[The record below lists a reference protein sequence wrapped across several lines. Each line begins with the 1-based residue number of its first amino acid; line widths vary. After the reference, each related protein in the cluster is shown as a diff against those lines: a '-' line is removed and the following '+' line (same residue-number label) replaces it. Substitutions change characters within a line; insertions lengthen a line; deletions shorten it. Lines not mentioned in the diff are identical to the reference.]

1 MIPFLKSDP
10 PWLRDSLWTRARM
23 VPSLDLRME
32 DALLRDSVSGQR
44 LITFTRVST
53 GTYVGS
59 DGLVKS
65 AATNLLTW
73 SEDASQW
80 LDPPNLTVATNQT
93 TAPDGASTADRY
105 LETSSTSL
113 HVQDGRAFVFVAGTV
128 YTYSVFVKSINSRN
142 YEIGFPGPVVF
153 PDRFAKFNLSTGAVH
168 SVDGAMTA
176 GIQALANGWYRC
188 WATST
193 CANDGG
199 ARVGNFVN
207 NESFARSYAGNT
219 SDGIF
224 IWGAQLE
231 QSSSVGEYIPTSAT
245 INSAP
250 RITHD
255 PTTGRRPGLLL
266 EEARTNLL
274 IWSEDASQWLAAPYL
289 TVTTNQTTAPDGAS
303 TANRYLETA
312 DTSLHGQQSSP
323 AVFVTSTVYTYSVYV
338 KSINSRNFEIGFPP
352 IFTDRFAKFN
362 LSTGAVHSVD
372 GAMTAGI
379 QALANGWFRCWKT
392 STCVSGAGAR
402 VTNFVNDGLFSRNY
416 AGNTSNGIFIWG
428 AQLEE
433 GSSPTSY
440 IPTTDTAVTRAA
452 DIATITSGL
461 NTSRVRTLYAEF
473 ASPASG
479 ARGIVSLNDNSANN
493 RFGLSTSGTD
503 PLAVAVTGG
512 VSQASIDAGT
522 VTADQIS
529 KLAARFNAD
538 DFAASFNGGAEVIDT
553 SGTMPTVDRIMLGRS
568 QANEDLN
575 GPITRL
581 VGWDRPIYNLQELT
595 R

>member
-1 MIPFLKSDP
+1 MTGTLLTRKAQSAS
-10 PWLRDSLWTRARM
+10 WLRDPLWTRARM

-105 LETSSTSL
+105 LETSATSL

-128 YTYSVFVKSINSRN
+128 YTYSAYVKSINSRN

-193 CANDGG
+193 C
-199 ARVGNFVN
+199 
-207 NESFARSYAGNT
+207 
-219 SDGIF
+219 
-224 IWGAQLE
+224 
-231 QSSSVGEYIPTSAT
+231 
-245 INSAP
+245 
-250 RITHD
+250 
-255 PTTGRRPGLLL
+255 
-266 EEARTNLL
+266 
-274 IWSEDASQWLAAPYL
+274 
-289 TVTTNQTTAPDGAS
+289 
-303 TANRYLETA
+303 
-312 DTSLHGQQSSP
+312 
-323 AVFVTSTVYTYSVYV
+323 
-338 KSINSRNFEIGFPP
+338 
-352 IFTDRFAKFN
+352 
-362 LSTGAVHSVD
+362 
-372 GAMTAGI
+372 
-379 QALANGWFRCWKT
+379 
-392 STCVSGAGAR
+392 VSGAGSR
-402 VTNFVNDGLFSRNY
+402 VSNFVNDELFSRSY

-433 GSSPTSY
+433 GSFPTSY

-479 ARGIVSLNDNSANN
+479 ARGIVSLNDDSANN

-512 VSQASIDAGT
+512 VSQSSIDAGT